1 MKPSRFRVS
10 PVMTTSI
17 SLHSYDAQVCI
28 ITMELDEM
36 WLGVAESTSHS
47 QLEGRGACSPDVE
60 LANPRRRRDISP

>member
-1 MKPSRFRVS
+1 MTTKFRVS

-36 WLGVAESTSHS
+36 RLVERKLDESTSHTHPKIDK
-47 QLEGRGACSPDVE
+47 LACQAQGVVFSP
-60 LANPRRRRDISP
+60 